1 MKMAKS
7 RPNDENMSW
16 LVTCQIINVPKPK
29 LIDDENQ
36 LAYLTCTVNATGHFN
51 NTVSQII
58 TAFQL
63 KPKLWRDQNKAQIR
77 ILTH

>member
-29 LIDDENQ
+29 LTDDENQ
-36 LAYLTCTVNATGHFN
+36 LAYLTCIVNATARFN
-51 NTVSQII
+51 NLSLQYSVSNHNSIPAETKI
-58 TAFQL
+58 MVRS
-63 KPKLWRDQNKAQIR
+63 K
-77 ILTH
+77 

>member
-16 LVTCQIINVPKPK
+16 LVTCQIINVQKPK

-36 LAYLTCTVNATGHFN
+36 LAYLTCIVNATARFN
-51 NTVSQII
+51 NLSLQYNVSNHNSIPTETKI
-58 TAFQL
+58 MVRS
-63 KPKLWRDQNKAQIR
+63 K
-77 ILTH
+77 